1 MELCV
6 FARTDI
12 DLSAAVNGFVGKEG
26 FMEEEYLNYYTNE
39 GEEVLL
45 LQEVVH
51 TALAVATQGDQP
63 TLWRLRA
70 IVMETRAVLLWSAC
84 G

>member
-1 MELCV
+1 MAL
-6 FARTDI
+6 
-12 DLSAAVNGFVGKEG
+12 LG

-45 LQEVVH
+45 SQEVMYI
-51 TALAVATQGDQP
+51 ALAVVIQSDEP
-63 TLWRLRA
+63 SLWRLRG
-70 IVMETRAVLLWSAC
+70 IVMEMRAVMLWSAC

>member
-1 MELCV
+1 MYSLC
-6 FARTDI
+6 AWTDI

-51 TALAVATQGDQP
+51 TAPAVATQSDEP
-63 TLWRLRA
+63 PLWRLRV
-70 IVMETRAVLLWSAC
+70 IVLEMRAVLLWSVC

>member
-1 MELCV
+1 MYSLC
-6 FARTDI
+6 ARTDI

-39 GEEVLL
+39 GEVVLL

-51 TALAVATQGDQP
+51 IALAVAKQSDELP
-63 TLWRLRA
+63 LWRLRV
-70 IVMETRAVLLWSAC
+70 IVMEMRAALLWSVC

>member
-1 MELCV
+1 MYSLCT
-6 FARTDI
+6 RTDI

-39 GEEVLL
+39 REEVLL

-51 TALAVATQGDQP
+51 IALAVATQSDELP
-63 TLWRLRA
+63 LWRLRA
-70 IVMETRAVLLWSAC
+70 IVMEMRTVLLWSVC